1 MITIRKKLCAVL
13 LLIVMLLSSTTGCN
27 KTVVNDNK
35 SMQANNLSQLELS
48 KDNMTKTIRE
58 ITTHPRAVNSEQIK
72 VVEEYLI
79 KQFKSYGYTEI
90 DKQQFFYNNDN
101 NENAIRRSSQLD
113 IYLAPT
119 ANSTD
124 ADGVGNNII
133 VTKNVDD
140 TTKEL
145 ILSAHFDSTKNSY
158 GVNDNASGVAVVLE
172 LARVLSYVDL
182 PYNLKFIMF
191 SGEEK
196 YMLGSRWYVNTL
208 SEEERKN
215 IIGVINI
222 DTIAE
227 KSDLG
232 YMLMLHGDKKI
243 ENNQYTDEDLKQ
255 LADVNK
261 NSISELFEDE
271 NRFIP
276 TMAMNSDHYPFSLV
290 GIPAVSIV
298 QDWKDGI
305 NANSSEDVFEKIDAD
320 RLHEIALKVLEI
332 LPHIS

>member
-1 MITIRKKLCAVL
+1 MIIIRKKLCAIL
-13 LLIVMLLSSTTGCN
+13 LLIVLLLSSATGCN

-48 KDNMTKTIRE
+48 KDNMTKTIQE

-79 KQFKSYGYTEI
+79 KQFKSYRYTEI

-101 NENAIRRSSQLD
+101 NENAIRRSSQPD

-119 ANSTD
+119 ADSTN

-133 VTKNVDD
+133 VTKRFAD

-145 ILSAHFDSTKNSY
+145 ILSGHYDSTENSY

-172 LARVLSYVDL
+172 LARVLSDIEL

-208 SEEERKN
+208 SKEERKN

-243 ENNQYTDEDLKQ
+243 ENNQYTDEDLKR
-255 LADVNK
+255 LADANK
-261 NSISELFEDE
+261 NSVSEMFEDE

-276 TMAMNSDHYPFSLV
+276 TMAINSDHYPFSLV
-290 GIPAVSIV
+290 GIPAVSVV
-298 QDWKDGI
+298 QDWKNGI
-305 NANSSEDVFEKIDAD
+305 NANSPDDVFSKIDD
-320 RLHEIALKVLEI
+320 NRLYEVAAKVLSI
-332 LPHIS
+332 LSIIK

>member
-1 MITIRKKLCAVL
+1 MITIRKKLCVVL

-27 KTVVNDNK
+27 NTTVNNNK
-35 SMQANNLSQLELS
+35 LTKVSDLSKLELS
-48 KDNMTKTIRE
+48 DDNMVKTIQE
-58 ITTHPRAVNSEQIK
+58 ISTHPRAVNTEQIK
-72 VVEEYLI
+72 EVEEYLI
-79 KQFKSYGYTEI
+79 KQFQSYGYTKI
-90 DKQQFFYNNDN
+90 DKQQFFYNNGN
-101 NENAIRRSSQLD
+101 NENAIRRSSQAD
-113 IYLAPT
+113 KYLAPT
-119 ANSTD
+119 ADSTD

-133 VTKNVDD
+133 VTKRAED
-140 TTKEL
+140 TTNEL
-145 ILSAHFDSTKNSY
+145 ILSAHFDSTENSY

-172 LARVLSYVDL
+172 LARVLSDIDL
-182 PYNLKFIMF
+182 PYNVKFIMF

-227 KSDLG
+227 KSNLG
-232 YMLMLHGDKKI
+232 YMLMLHGGKKI
-243 ENNQYTDEDLKQ
+243 ENNQYTDEDLKR
-255 LADVNK
+255 LADANK

>member
-27 KTVVNDNK
+27 KIVINDNK

-101 NENAIRRSSQLD
+101 NENAIRRSSQPD
-113 IYLAPT
+113 IYLTPT
-119 ANSTD
+119 ANLTN

-133 VTKNVDD
+133 VTKRVAD

-145 ILSAHFDSTKNSY
+145 ILSAHYDSTENSY

-172 LARVLSYVDL
+172 LARVLSDIEL

-227 KSDLG
+227 KSNLG

-243 ENNQYTDEDLKQ
+243 ENNQYTDEDLKR

-332 LPHIS
+332 LPNIC

>member
-1 MITIRKKLCAVL
+1 MSRVIFKNDKEVITIRKKLCAVL
-13 LLIVMLLSSTTGCN
+13 LLIVMILSSTTGCN
-27 KTVVNDNK
+27 KTVVNDNN
-35 SMQANNLSQLELS
+35 SMQASNFSQLELS
-48 KDNMTKTIRE
+48 KDNMTKTIQE
-58 ITTHPRAVNSEQIK
+58 ITTNPREVNSEQIK

-79 KQFKSYGYTEI
+79 KQFKSYGYTQI

-101 NENAIRRSSQLD
+101 NEKAIRRSSQLD

-145 ILSAHFDSTKNSY
+145 ILSAHFDSNKNSY

-172 LARVLSYVDL
+172 LARVLSDVDL

-208 SEEERKN
+208 SKEERKN

-232 YMLMLHGDKKI
+232 W
-243 ENNQYTDEDLKQ
+243 
-255 LADVNK
+255 
-261 NSISELFEDE
+261 
-271 NRFIP
+271 
-276 TMAMNSDHYPFSLV
+276 
-290 GIPAVSIV
+290 
-298 QDWKDGI
+298 QD
-305 NANSSEDVFEKIDAD
+305 
-320 RLHEIALKVLEI
+320 
-332 LPHIS
+332 

>member
-1 MITIRKKLCAVL
+1 MIIIRKKLCAIL
-13 LLIVMLLSSTTGCN
+13 LLIVLLLSSATGCN

-48 KDNMTKTIRE
+48 KDNMTKTIQE

-101 NENAIRRSSQLD
+101 NENAIRRSSQPD

-119 ANSTD
+119 ADSTN

-133 VTKNVDD
+133 VTKRFAD

-145 ILSAHFDSTKNSY
+145 ILSGHYDSTENSY

-172 LARVLSYVDL
+172 LARVLSDIEL

-243 ENNQYTDEDLKQ
+243 ENNQYTDEDLKR
-255 LADVNK
+255 LADANK
-261 NSISELFEDE
+261 NSVSEMFEDE

-276 TMAMNSDHYPFSLV
+276 TMAINSDHYPFSLV
-290 GIPAVSIV
+290 GIPAVSVV
-298 QDWKDGI
+298 QDWKNGI
-305 NANSSEDVFEKIDAD
+305 NANSPDDVFSKIDD
-320 RLHEIALKVLEI
+320 NRLYEVAAKVLSI
-332 LPHIS
+332 LSIIK

>member
-1 MITIRKKLCAVL
+1 MIIIRKKLCAIL
-13 LLIVMLLSSTTGCN
+13 LLIVLLLSSATGCN

-48 KDNMTKTIRE
+48 KDNMTKTIQE

-79 KQFKSYGYTEI
+79 KQFKSYRYTEI

-101 NENAIRRSSQLD
+101 NENAIRRSSQPD

-119 ANSTD
+119 ADSTN

-133 VTKNVDD
+133 VTKRFAD

-145 ILSAHFDSTKNSY
+145 ILSAHYDSTENSY

-172 LARVLSYVDL
+172 LARVLSDIEL

-243 ENNQYTDEDLKQ
+243 ENNQYTDEDLKR
-255 LADVNK
+255 LADANK
-261 NSISELFEDE
+261 NSVSEMFEDE

-276 TMAMNSDHYPFSLV
+276 TMAINSDHYPFSLV
-290 GIPAVSIV
+290 GIPAVSVV
-298 QDWKDGI
+298 QDWKNGI
-305 NANSSEDVFEKIDAD
+305 NANSPDDVFSKIDD
-320 RLHEIALKVLEI
+320 NRLYEVAAKVLSI
-332 LPHIS
+332 LSIIK

>member
-1 MITIRKKLCAVL
+1 MIIIRKKLCAIL
-13 LLIVMLLSSTTGCN
+13 LLIVLLLSSATGCN

-48 KDNMTKTIRE
+48 KDNMTKTIQE

-101 NENAIRRSSQLD
+101 NENAIRRSSQPD

-119 ANSTD
+119 ADSTN

-133 VTKNVDD
+133 VTKRFAD

-145 ILSAHFDSTKNSY
+145 ILSAHYDSTENSY

-172 LARVLSYVDL
+172 LARVLSDIEL

-243 ENNQYTDEDLKQ
+243 ENNQYTDEDLKR
-255 LADVNK
+255 LADANK
-261 NSISELFEDE
+261 NSVSEMFEDE

-276 TMAMNSDHYPFSLV
+276 TMAINSDHYPFSLV
-290 GIPAVSIV
+290 GIPAVSVV
-298 QDWKDGI
+298 QDWKNGI
-305 NANSSEDVFEKIDAD
+305 NANSPDDVFSKIDD
-320 RLHEIALKVLEI
+320 NRLYEVAAKVLSI
-332 LPHIS
+332 LSIIK

>member
-1 MITIRKKLCAVL
+1 MIIIRKKLCAIL
-13 LLIVMLLSSTTGCN
+13 LLIVLLLSSATGCN

-48 KDNMTKTIRE
+48 KDNMTKTIQE

-101 NENAIRRSSQLD
+101 NENAIRRSSQPD

-119 ANSTD
+119 ADSTNS
-124 ADGVGNNII
+124 DGVGNNII
-133 VTKNVDD
+133 VTKRFAD

-145 ILSAHFDSTKNSY
+145 ILSAHYDSTENSY

-172 LARVLSYVDL
+172 LARVLSDIEL

-243 ENNQYTDEDLKQ
+243 ENNQYNDEDLKR
-255 LADVNK
+255 LADANK
-261 NSISELFEDE
+261 NSVSEMFEDE

-276 TMAMNSDHYPFSLV
+276 TMAINSDHYPFSLV
-290 GIPAVSIV
+290 GIPAVSVV
-298 QDWKDGI
+298 QDWKNGI
-305 NANSSEDVFEKIDAD
+305 NANSPDDVFSKIDD
-320 RLHEIALKVLEI
+320 NRLYEVAAKVLSI
-332 LPHIS
+332 LSIIK

>member
-1 MITIRKKLCAVL
+1 MIAIRKKLCAVL
-13 LLIVMLLSSTTGCN
+13 LLIVMVLSSTTGCN

-58 ITTHPRAVNSEQIK
+58 ITTHPRAVNSEQIE

-101 NENAIRRSSQLD
+101 NENAIRRSSQPD

-119 ANSTD
+119 ADSTN

-133 VTKNVDD
+133 VTKRVVD

-145 ILSAHFDSTKNSY
+145 ILSAHYDSTENSY

-172 LARVLSYVDL
+172 LARVLSDIEL

-243 ENNQYTDEDLKQ
+243 KNNQYTDEDLKR
-255 LADVNK
+255 LADANK
-261 NSISELFEDE
+261 NSVSEMFEDE
-271 NRFIP
+271 TRFIP
-276 TMAMNSDHYPFSLV
+276 TMAMNSDHYPFSLA

-305 NANSSEDVFEKIDAD
+305 NANSPDDVFSKIDAD
-320 RLHEIALKVLEI
+320 RLYEVATEVLSI
-332 LPHIS
+332 LSIIK

>member
-1 MITIRKKLCAVL
+1 MIIIRKKLCAIL
-13 LLIVMLLSSTTGCN
+13 LLIVLLLSSATGCN

-48 KDNMTKTIRE
+48 KDNMTKTIQE

-79 KQFKSYGYTEI
+79 KQFKSYRYTEI

-101 NENAIRRSSQLD
+101 NENAIRRSSQPD

-119 ANSTD
+119 ADSTN

-133 VTKNVDD
+133 VTKRFAD

-145 ILSAHFDSTKNSY
+145 ILSAHYDSTENSY

-172 LARVLSYVDL
+172 LARVLSDIEL

-208 SEEERKN
+208 SKEERKN

-243 ENNQYTDEDLKQ
+243 ENNQYTDEDLKR
-255 LADVNK
+255 LADANK
-261 NSISELFEDE
+261 NSVSEMFEDE

-276 TMAMNSDHYPFSLV
+276 TMAINSDHYPFSLV
-290 GIPAVSIV
+290 GIPAVSVV
-298 QDWKDGI
+298 QDWKNGI
-305 NANSSEDVFEKIDAD
+305 NANSPDDVFSKIDD
-320 RLHEIALKVLEI
+320 NRLYEVAAKVLSI
-332 LPHIS
+332 LSIIK

>member
-1 MITIRKKLCAVL
+1 MIIIRKKLCAIL
-13 LLIVMLLSSTTGCN
+13 LLIVLLLSSATGCN

-48 KDNMTKTIRE
+48 KDNMTKTIQE

-133 VTKNVDD
+133 VTKRADD

-145 ILSAHFDSTKNSY
+145 ILSAHFDSTENSY

-172 LARVLSYVDL
+172 LARVLSDIEL

-243 ENNQYTDEDLKQ
+243 ENNQYTDEDLKR
-255 LADVNK
+255 LADANK
-261 NSISELFEDE
+261 NSVSEMFEDE

-276 TMAMNSDHYPFSLV
+276 TMAINSDHYPFSLV
-290 GIPAVSIV
+290 GIPAVSVV
-298 QDWKDGI
+298 QDWKNGI
-305 NANSSEDVFEKIDAD
+305 NANSPDDVFSKIDD
-320 RLHEIALKVLEI
+320 NRLYEVATEVLSI
-332 LPHIS
+332 LSIIK

>member
-1 MITIRKKLCAVL
+1 MIIIRKKLCAIL
-13 LLIVMLLSSTTGCN
+13 LLIVLLLSSATGCN

-48 KDNMTKTIRE
+48 KDNMTKTIQE

-101 NENAIRRSSQLD
+101 NENAIRRSSQPD

-119 ANSTD
+119 ADSTN

-133 VTKNVDD
+133 VTKRFAD

-145 ILSAHFDSTKNSY
+145 ILSGHYDSTENSY

-172 LARVLSYVDL
+172 LARVLSDIEL

-243 ENNQYTDEDLKQ
+243 ENNQYTDEDLKR
-255 LADVNK
+255 LADANK
-261 NSISELFEDE
+261 NSVSEMFKDE

-276 TMAMNSDHYPFSLV
+276 TMAINSDHYPFSLV
-290 GIPAVSIV
+290 GIPAVSVV
-298 QDWKDGI
+298 QDWKNGI
-305 NANSSEDVFEKIDAD
+305 NANSPDDVFSKIDD
-320 RLHEIALKVLEI
+320 NRLYEVAAKVLSI
-332 LPHIS
+332 LSIIK

>member
-1 MITIRKKLCAVL
+1 
-13 LLIVMLLSSTTGCN
+13 MLLSSTTGCN
-27 KTVVNDNK
+27 KIVINDNK

-101 NENAIRRSSQLD
+101 NENAIRRSSQPD
-113 IYLAPT
+113 IYLTPT
-119 ANSTD
+119 ANLTN

-133 VTKNVDD
+133 VTKRVAD

-145 ILSAHFDSTKNSY
+145 ILSAHYDSIENSY

-172 LARVLSYVDL
+172 LARVFSDIEL

-243 ENNQYTDEDLKQ
+243 ENNQYTDEDLKR

-320 RLHEIALKVLEI
+320 RLHEIALKLLEI
-332 LPHIS
+332 LPNIC

>member
-1 MITIRKKLCAVL
+1 MIIIRKKLCAIL
-13 LLIVMLLSSTTGCN
+13 LLIVLLLSSATGCN

-48 KDNMTKTIRE
+48 KDNMTKTIQE

-101 NENAIRRSSQLD
+101 NENAIRRSSQPD

-119 ANSTD
+119 ADSTNS
-124 ADGVGNNII
+124 DGVGNNII
-133 VTKNVDD
+133 VTKRFAD

-145 ILSAHFDSTKNSY
+145 ILSGHYDSTENSY

-172 LARVLSYVDL
+172 LARVLSDIEL

-243 ENNQYTDEDLKQ
+243 ENNQYTDEDLKR
-255 LADVNK
+255 LADANK
-261 NSISELFEDE
+261 NSVSEMFKDE

-276 TMAMNSDHYPFSLV
+276 TMAINSDHYPFSLV
-290 GIPAVSIV
+290 GIPAVSVV
-298 QDWKDGI
+298 QDWKNGI
-305 NANSSEDVFEKIDAD
+305 NANSPDDVFSKIDD
-320 RLHEIALKVLEI
+320 NRLYEVAAKVLSI
-332 LPHIS
+332 LSIIK